1 MVQALRQAAA
11 EVLGKQPKLVGQPYW
26 MDTALLAEAG
36 VETVAMGPVGAG
48 AHSKEEWVDL
58 ESVAKMAQVLAQTIL
73 IYCQ

>member
-1 MVQALRQAAA
+1 MVKVLQQAAT
-11 EVLGKQPKLVGQPYW
+11 EVLGNRPMLVGQPYW

-58 ESVAKMAQVLAQTIL
+58 ESVAKMAQVLAQTML